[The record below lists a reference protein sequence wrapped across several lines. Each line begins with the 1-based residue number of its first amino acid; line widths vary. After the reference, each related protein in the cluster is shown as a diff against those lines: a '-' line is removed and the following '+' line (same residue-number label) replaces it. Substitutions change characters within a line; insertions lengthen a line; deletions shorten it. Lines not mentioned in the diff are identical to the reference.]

1 MIDIFKQICYY
12 NYSPKGK
19 EGGITM
25 SKEDEI
31 LNNMRLLQISREE
44 AEQLYID
51 DHSDEVLPEV
61 AEIEKKAKEMG
72 RRYEKSETAKKTSK
86 EKKLDDE
93 KVTIIADIADALKNN
108 INYMQ
113 ELEIKNPQ
121 REITFV
127 INENEYSITL
137 TKHRNKK

>member
-1 MIDIFKQICYY
+1 
-12 NYSPKGK
+12 
-19 EGGITM
+19 M

>member
-1 MIDIFKQICYY
+1 
-12 NYSPKGK
+12 
-19 EGGITM
+19 M

-72 RRYEKSETAKKTSK
+72 RRYEKSETAKKAPK

-93 KVTIIADIADALKNN
+93 KVTIIADIAN
-108 INYMQ
+108 ILNYVNLNYMQ
-113 ELEIKNPQ
+113 DVTIKNPQ
-121 REITFV
+121 HEITFSV
-127 INENEYSITL
+127 NKNEYSITL